1 MKNIISLSLLN
12 IKRDKSKIKIY
23 IIIMTIFISLINIL
37 LNTSIILNE
46 SINSIYI
53 NKKNIYV
60 DYEMITTV
68 KDIINSLILLIILLT
83 FILINIL
90 LKQSINDKFFDI
102 AIYKSIGYKD
112 KYIFQLLFYE
122 LFLITTLSYL
132 FSIVPS
138 LIGINSINLIFSKF
152 NIHNNFINI
161 MCVYLAPLINIYFII
176 YISSFNAFRKLKKI
190 QISTLFRE
198 K

>member
-1 MKNIISLSLLN
+1 MKNIINLSLLN

-138 LIGINSINLIFSKF
+138 FIVINSINLIFSKF

>member
-1 MKNIISLSLLN
+1 MKNIINLSLLN

-46 SINSIYI
+46 SINKIYI

-90 LKQSINDKFFDI
+90 LKQSINDKF
-102 AIYKSIGYKD
+102 
-112 KYIFQLLFYE
+112 
-122 LFLITTLSYL
+122 
-132 FSIVPS
+132 
-138 LIGINSINLIFSKF
+138 
-152 NIHNNFINI
+152 
-161 MCVYLAPLINIYFII
+161 
-176 YISSFNAFRKLKKI
+176 
-190 QISTLFRE
+190 
-198 K
+198 